1 MLTEHPVPHN
11 SPLLSSKI
19 VWIITLL
26 LIQIYVDNS
35 STEEGKEIVG
45 RGHNAAARRLDRPC
59 NLADVVGDK
68 GQWGV

>member
-26 LIQIYVDNS
+26 LIQMWITVALKRGKKLLA
-35 STEEGKEIVG
+35 EGTTLQPAGWI
-45 RGHNAAARRLDRPC
+45 GHAI
-59 NLADVVGDK
+59 
-68 GQWGV
+68 W